1 MATALKLRRGTTVQ
15 HSTFTGAE
23 GEVTV
28 DTTKD
33 TLVVHDNATAGGF
46 PVVTE
51 TGTQTLTNKALNGTL
66 GATTPSTV
74 VATSVTVSAGTAGA
88 PAITTTGDTNTG
100 IFFPAAD
107 TIAFSEGGAE
117 SMRIDASGNLGVGVT
132 PSAGLATANY
142 RLLEVGAVGGGAI
155 YSGDNQTLITTNI
168 GWAASSPKYKTTNPA
183 VYYDQSAGQH
193 SWATA
198 PSGTAGNTAT
208 FTTRMT
214 LDASGNLGVGVTP
227 SAWSSSYKAFQF
239 ARAGVLWGASSANDF
254 YLGNNYYY
262 DGTNLRYINNGFA
275 SEYYQASGVH
285 AWRTAASGTA
295 GGVVSLTQAMT
306 LDESGN
312 LKFNSGYGSVATA
325 YGCRAWVNF
334 NGTGTV
340 AIRASGNVSSI
351 TDNGTGNY
359 TINFTNAM
367 PDINYATTVNTQG
380 SSTGSIVG
388 EWGLY
393 TSATNA
399 FQAPTTSTFRITTW
413 NSAVSGLADTAYVMA
428 TVFR

>member
-1 MATALKLRRGTTVQ
+1 MATALKLRRGTTAQ

-107 TIAFSEGGAE
+107 TIAFSEGGTE
-117 SMRIDASGNLGVGVT
+117 SMRIDASGNVGVGVT
-132 PSAGLATANY
+132 PNTWSLGKAMEVNSGGNALWSAGPADIRLTA
-142 RLLEVGAVGGGAI
+142 GAYYNGAYKYGNTGSNAAAYEIAGGTHVWRYSGGGTI
-155 YSGDNQTLITTNI
+155 NNNI
-168 GWAASSPKYKTTNPA
+168 S
-183 VYYDQSAGQH
+183 
-193 SWATA
+193 
-198 PSGTAGNTAT
+198 
-208 FTTRMT
+208 FTQAMT
-214 LDASGNLGVGVTP
+214 LDASGNLGIGTAIPAYKLDVTGQ
-227 SAWSSSYKAFQF
+227 SSLNGIRIGLNGDTINGSSGLLAFQ
-239 ARAGVLWGASSANDF
+239 
-254 YLGNNYYY
+254 
-262 DGTNLRYINNGFA
+262 T
-275 SEYYQASGVH
+275 SGIE
-285 AWRTAASGTA
+285 R
-295 GGVVSLTQAMT
+295 MR
-306 LDESGN
+306 LDSSGN
-312 LKFNSGYGSVATA
+312 LQFNSGYGYFATA

-393 TSATNA
+393 TQATNA
-399 FQAPTTSTFRITTW
+399 FNTPTTSAFRITTW